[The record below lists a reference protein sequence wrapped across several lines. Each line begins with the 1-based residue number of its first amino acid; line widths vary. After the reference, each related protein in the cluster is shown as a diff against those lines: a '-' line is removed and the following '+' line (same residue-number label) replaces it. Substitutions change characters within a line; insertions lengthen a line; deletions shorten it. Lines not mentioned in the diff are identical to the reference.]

1 MMDEKQKARKNEGY
15 GYALKVLLIT
25 LLMGMLLGEAVGC
38 AGGYTIGYRHAV
50 KDLQIQQVQQEEKT
64 P

>member
-1 MMDEKQKARKNEGY
+1 MMDEKQKIRKNEGY
-15 GYALKVLLIT
+15 GYALKVLLVT
-25 LLMGMLLGEAVGC
+25 LLIGMLLGEAVGC

-50 KDLQIQQVQQEEKT
+50 KDLQIQIQQEEKA